1 MPVTRL
7 KSRAT
12 PNDALES
19 LPGVGR
25 SIATDLRALGFAS
38 AAELRNANPAQMYYS
53 LCEMRGAHID
63 RCVLYV
69 FRCAVYYA
77 SNEIHD
83 PTLLKWWNW
92 KDGEVL
98 HRPARNA
105 CSIADGSP
113 GCCE

>member
-1 MPVTRL
+1 MPVTRV
-7 KSRAT
+7 KSSAAPT
-12 PNDALES
+12 DALETI
-19 LPGVGR
+19 PGVGP
-25 SIATDLRALGFAS
+25 SIATDLRELGYTNVS
-38 AAELRNANPAQMYYS
+38 ELRNENPAQMYYS
-53 LCEMRGAHID
+53 LCELRGSHID
-63 RCVLYV
+63 RCVLYG

-98 HRPARNA
+98 HRPAKRA
-105 CSIADGSP
+105 CSVPDGAA